1 MICPA
6 PLRSLRH
13 LNPPLDMVR
22 WPQTVLVCR
31 VMVKTPWPPLF
42 GKERKVNLVDKH
54 DRAFPYLRLSITD
67 ICNFRCEYCLPDGY
81 ICTTKPKF
89 LTLDEIRRLV
99 TAFAELG
106 VWKIRLTGGEPSV
119 RNDFSQIIGILSDTA
134 GVNTTAFTT
143 NGYRLRDNAQKWYD
157 AGMRNL
163 NVSIDSLDRE
173 IFHKITGHDRVNDV
187 LEGLEKSL
195 EIGYDSVK
203 VNVVLLKG
211 INDTALTDYKDYVRH
226 RPVTV
231 RFIELMQTGDNL
243 AYFKKRHLSAD
254 VIRTK
259 LLAQGWTPNIRTN
272 GAGPA
277 VNFTHPEYAGAIG
290 LIAPYS
296 KDFCAGCNRL
306 RITATGDLRLC
317 LFGETGIPLRDLLQ
331 SDDQKEAL
339 QKRVMT
345 QLDYKKSSHF
355 LIQGETGLIPNLSAT
370 GG

>member
-1 MICPA
+1 MDLKPI
-6 PLRSLRH
+6 
-13 LNPPLDMVR
+13 
-22 WPQTVLVCR
+22 
-31 VMVKTPWPPLF
+31 
-42 GKERKVNLVDKH
+42 ELVDNY

-81 ICTTKPKF
+81 KGSGKPNF

-119 RNDFSQIIGILSDTA
+119 RKDFNEIIDLISHVPGIR
-134 GVNTTAFTT
+134 NTAFTT
-143 NGYRLRDNAQKWYD
+143 NGYRLAKNAEHWFE

-163 NVSIDSLDRE
+163 NVSIDSLDQKM
-173 IFHKITGHDRVNDV
+173 FHKITGHDRLPDV
-187 LEGLEKSL
+187 LAGIEQALT
-195 EIGYDSVK
+195 IGYDSVK

-211 INDTALTDYKDYVRH
+211 YNDTALESYLDYIQNRS
-226 RPVTV
+226 VTV

-243 AYFKKRHLSAD
+243 AYFKERHLSAD
-254 VIRTK
+254 VIRDQ
-259 LLAQGWTPNIRTN
+259 LLARGWTQNIRVN

-277 VNFTHPEYAGAIG
+277 VNFTHPDYQGAIG

-296 KDFCAGCNRL
+296 KDFCLGCNRL

-317 LFGETGIPLRDLLQ
+317 LFGDIGIPLRDLLQ
-331 SDDQKEAL
+331 HDDQKNEL
-339 QKRVMT
+339 QLRVMK

-355 LIQGETGLIPNLSAT
+355 LAQGETGMIPNLSST

>member
-1 MICPA
+1 MDLKPI
-6 PLRSLRH
+6 
-13 LNPPLDMVR
+13 
-22 WPQTVLVCR
+22 
-31 VMVKTPWPPLF
+31 
-42 GKERKVNLVDKH
+42 ELVDTY

-81 ICTTKPKF
+81 KGAGKPNF
-89 LTLDEIRRLV
+89 LSLDEIRRLV

-119 RNDFSQIIGILSDTA
+119 RKDFNEIIDLISHVPGIT
-134 GVNTTAFTT
+134 NTAFTT
-143 NGYRLRDNAQKWYD
+143 NGYRLAKNAKIWFE

-163 NVSIDSLDRE
+163 NVSIDSLGQQM
-173 IFHKITGHDRVNDV
+173 FHKITGHDRLPDV
-187 LEGLEKSL
+187 LAGIEQALT
-195 EIGYDSVK
+195 IGYDSVK

-211 INDTALTDYKDYVRH
+211 YNDTALEDYLDYIQK

-254 VIRTK
+254 VIRDQ
-259 LLAQGWTPNIRTN
+259 LLALGWTQNIRVN

-277 VNFTHPEYAGAIG
+277 VNFTHPDYQGAIG

-296 KDFCAGCNRL
+296 KDFCLGCNRL

-317 LFGETGIPLRDLLQ
+317 LFGDIGIPLRDLLQ
-331 SDDQKEAL
+331 HDDQKAEL
-339 QKRVMT
+339 QMRVMK

-355 LIQGETGLIPNLSAT
+355 LAQGETGLIPNLSST

>member
-1 MICPA
+1 MT
-6 PLRSLRH
+6 L
-13 LNPPLDMVR
+13 
-22 WPQTVLVCR
+22 T
-31 VMVKTPWPPLF
+31 
-42 GKERKVNLVDKH
+42 DKY

-67 ICNFRCEYCLPDGY
+67 VCNFRCEYCLPEGY
-81 ICTTKPKF
+81 SCNSKPKF
-89 LTLDEIRRLV
+89 LDQNEIRRLV

-106 VWKIRLTGGEPSV
+106 VWKIRLTGGEPTV
-119 RNDFSQIIGILSDTA
+119 RRDFNEIVKLVSHIEGIE
-134 GVNTTAFTT
+134 TTAFTT
-143 NGYRLRDNAQKWYD
+143 NGYRLKANAQKWYD

-163 NVSIDSLDRE
+163 NVSIDSLDRDK
-173 IFHKITGHDRVNDV
+173 FHEITGHDRRDDV
-187 LEGLEKSL
+187 LDGIEEALA
-195 EIGYDSVK
+195 IGYNSVK

-211 INDTALTDYKDYVRH
+211 VNDDDLPNYLEYIRH

-243 AYFKKRHLSAD
+243 DYFKKRHLSAD
-254 VIRTK
+254 VIRDQ
-259 LLAQGWTPNIRTN
+259 LLEQGWVENIRQN

-277 VNFTHPEYAGAIG
+277 VNFTHPDYQGAIG

-296 KDFCAGCNRL
+296 KDFCTGCNRL

-317 LFGETGIPLRDLLQ
+317 LFGEIGIPLRDLLQ

-339 QKRVMT
+339 QQRIMK

-355 LIQGETGLIPNLSAT
+355 LAQGETGLIPNLSST

>member
-1 MICPA
+1 M
-6 PLRSLRH
+6 S
-13 LNPPLDMVR
+13 
-22 WPQTVLVCR
+22 
-31 VMVKTPWPPLF
+31 
-42 GKERKVNLVDKH
+42 LVDKY

-81 ICTTKPKF
+81 KCGSKSKF
-89 LTLDEIRRLV
+89 LSLDEIRRLV

-119 RNDFSQIIGILSDTA
+119 RNDFIEIINIISNA
-134 GVNTTAFTT
+134 RGVETPAFTT
-143 NGYRLRDNAQKWYD
+143 NGYRLKANAQKWYD

-163 NVSIDSLDRE
+163 NVSIDSLNRE
-173 IFHKITGHDRVNDV
+173 QFHKITGHDRLVSV
-187 LEGLEKSL
+187 LEGVEKSL
-195 EIGYDSVK
+195 EVGYDSVK
-203 VNVVLLKG
+203 VNVVFLKG
-211 INDTALTDYKDYVRH
+211 VNDNALPDYLDYVRR

-243 AYFKKRHLSAD
+243 EYFKKRHLSAE
-254 VIRTK
+254 VIQTK
-259 LLAQGWTPNIRTN
+259 LLEGGWTRNIRIN

-277 VNFTHPEYAGAIG
+277 VNFTHPYYMGAIG

-317 LFGETGIPLRDLLQ
+317 LFGEIGVPLRDLLQ
-331 SDDQKEAL
+331 HDDQKQAL
-339 QKRVMT
+339 QERVMK

-355 LIQGETGLIPNLSAT
+355 LLQGETGLIPNLSAT

>member
-1 MICPA
+1 V
-6 PLRSLRH
+6 S
-13 LNPPLDMVR
+13 
-22 WPQTVLVCR
+22 
-31 VMVKTPWPPLF
+31 
-42 GKERKVNLVDKH
+42 LVDKY

-81 ICTTKPKF
+81 KCSSKPKF
-89 LTLDEIRRLV
+89 LSLDEIRRLV
-99 TAFAELG
+99 MAFAELG

-119 RNDFSQIIGILSDTA
+119 RNDFTDIITIISNAT
-134 GVNTTAFTT
+134 GVETTAFTT
-143 NGYRLRDNAQKWYD
+143 NGYRLKANAQKWYD

-163 NVSIDSLDRE
+163 NVSIDSLNRE
-173 IFHKITGHDRVNDV
+173 QFHKITGHDRLVSV

-195 EIGYDSVK
+195 EVGYDSVK

-211 INDTALTDYKDYVRH
+211 INDDALTDYLDYVRR
-226 RPVTV
+226 RPITI

-243 AYFKKRHLSAD
+243 EYFKKRHLSAE
-254 VIRTK
+254 VIQTK
-259 LLAQGWTPNIRTN
+259 LLESGWTRNIRVN

-277 VNFTHPEYAGAIG
+277 VNFTHPDYAGAIG

-317 LFGETGIPLRDLLQ
+317 LFGEIGIPLRDLLQ
-331 SDDQKEAL
+331 HDDQKQAL
-339 QKRVMT
+339 QERVMK

-355 LIQGETGLIPNLSAT
+355 LMQGETGLIPNLSAT